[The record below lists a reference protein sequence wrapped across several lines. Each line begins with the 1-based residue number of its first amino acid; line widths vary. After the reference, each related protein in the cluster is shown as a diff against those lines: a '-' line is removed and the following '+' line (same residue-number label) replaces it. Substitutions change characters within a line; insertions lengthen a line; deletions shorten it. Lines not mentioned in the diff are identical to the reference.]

1 MSGELLTIAI
11 PFYKGQAFLRK
22 AIESVFRQ
30 SSPDWRL
37 IVCDDGPE
45 TETEKL
51 VASFHDQRIRYLKN
65 EHNLGMAGN
74 WNRCLDSADTD
85 LVNLLHNDD
94 ELLSNYVEVMRR
106 AAGNYPQAA
115 AFFCTARIIDET
127 GRERFSIVDYA
138 KRFLRP
144 RTRTPHIF
152 SGAAALEALMRGNF
166 IMCPTVC
173 YRKSRLGGE
182 RFSGDWR
189 FVLDLEFY
197 MRLLFAGE
205 TLIGL
210 PDIAYAYRRHGE
222 SATEAYTQ
230 SLLRF
235 EEESLLHDQVAALAR
250 QRGLRTL
257 ARVAAQKK
265 IIKSHLLFRIGRDL
279 GRLEFD
285 PAVRK
290 WKFLRAMSGQA
301 LGMKCPQGVGSR
313 DSARQ

>member
-1 MSGELLTIAI
+1 MEWPGGLGVLNFVAAISGEPLTIAI

-22 AIESVFRQ
+22 AIESVLRQ
-30 SSPDWRL
+30 SSPEWRL

-45 TETEKL
+45 PDTDKL

-106 AAGNYPQAA
+106 AAGEYPQAA
-115 AFFCTARIIDET
+115 AFFCTARIIDEA

-138 KRFLRP
+138 KRFLQP
-144 RTRTPHIF
+144 RTRTPHVL
-152 SGAAALEALMRGNF
+152 SGVAALEALMRGNF

-173 YRKSRLGGE
+173 YRKCRLGGE

-205 TLIGL
+205 SLIGL

-235 EEESLLHDQVAALAR
+235 EEESLLHDRVAATAR
-250 QRGLRTL
+250 QRGWRTL

-265 IIKSHLLFRIGRDL
+265 IIKWHLLYRIGRDL
-279 GRLEFD
+279 ERLEFE

-301 LGMKCPQGVGSR
+301 VK
-313 DSARQ
+313 